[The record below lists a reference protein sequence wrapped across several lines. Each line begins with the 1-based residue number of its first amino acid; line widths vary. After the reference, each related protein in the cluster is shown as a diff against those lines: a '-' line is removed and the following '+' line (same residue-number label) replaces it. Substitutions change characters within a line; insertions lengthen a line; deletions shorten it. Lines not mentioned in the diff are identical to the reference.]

1 MADIQ
6 RNMRVKAWVTGILG
20 LAFLATAAI
29 AVNAS
34 GDDDEGASWATRLV
48 REGKAL
54 PLTTILEKLRPETGP
69 HVLEVELE
77 EGHGG
82 WVYEVYFL
90 GKDGQRQEIYVNA
103 LTGEILPQQAED

>member
-1 MADIQ
+1 MAAIQ

-20 LAFLATAAI
+20 LAFLATATI
-29 AVNAS
+29 AGNAG

-69 HVLEVELE
+69 NVLEVELE